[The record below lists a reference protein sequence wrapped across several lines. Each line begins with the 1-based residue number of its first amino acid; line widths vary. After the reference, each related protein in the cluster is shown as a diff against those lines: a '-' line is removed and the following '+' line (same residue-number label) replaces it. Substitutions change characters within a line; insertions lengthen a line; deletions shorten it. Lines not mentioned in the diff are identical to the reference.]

1 MQDTDIHALVAMLH
15 DIVRGVAPTSG
26 GSIKAKDTSGY
37 VHAFLVRKLF
47 LGCLQYGSL
56 KVDWSRTRVATIGE
70 IVPDE
75 CMFLQHLPST
85 LSMAEASRF
94 FFSREDWGVFIPMFA
109 CVWHDVVIKT
119 RPEQVTATEEMV
131 STPAFAERARELSR
145 DAGHNLCPSTLIDDL
160 MPARR

>member
-1 MQDTDIHALVAMLH
+1 MKETDITALVAKLH
-15 DIVRGVAPTSG
+15 DIVRGVAQNSG

-94 FFSREDWGVFIPMFA
+94 SFPGRIGVCSSQCLRAFGTTSSSRLGRS
-109 CVWHDVVIKT
+109 K
-119 RPEQVTATEEMV
+119 
-131 STPAFAERARELSR
+131 
-145 DAGHNLCPSTLIDDL
+145 
-160 MPARR
+160 